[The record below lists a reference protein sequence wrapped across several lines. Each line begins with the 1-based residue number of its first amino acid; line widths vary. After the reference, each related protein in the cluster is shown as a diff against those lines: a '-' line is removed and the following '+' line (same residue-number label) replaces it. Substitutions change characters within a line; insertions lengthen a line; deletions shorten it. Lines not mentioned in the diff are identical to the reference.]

1 MSTITTTGRRNRN
14 GRPAR
19 QAAHEPSARVEVKP
33 DLIRNR
39 AYEIFLARK
48 GGAGDHLSDWVQAER
63 ELCGDSQDEPVAVR
77 SGERHGREAPLEAAS
92 QPIRDGILDNRL
104 TTAADRP

>member
-1 MSTITTTGRRNRN
+1 MSTITTTGRRN

-19 QAAHEPSARVEVKP
+19 QAALQHSVLAEVKP
-33 DLIRNR
+33 EVIRKR

-48 GGAGDHLSDWVQAER
+48 GEAGDHLSDWAQAER

-77 SGERHGREAPLEAAS
+77 SGDRHGREAPFEAAS
-92 QPIRDGILDNRL
+92 QPIRDGILDNR
-104 TTAADRP
+104 